1 MTDPASIDY
10 YNTLPS
16 TRPELVAQAYFKPE
30 NTRKTV
36 PKAFS
41 NLPKSKLKI
50 GAFLVRLG
58 ANHTKY
64 CITVLA
70 NEKNALEETSY
81 KHILVNQTPGKQYYI
96 CERDDEKDYV
106 FSSLEEL
113 VHFYTKQTIG
123 IHYHNMDFILNDVWG
138 GENVQMPNVGD
149 LYLQPKASV
158 VKKVG
163 NSQKNAGNN
172 QIGNNQA
179 SSFTEHTSLPKQQQ
193 STKQNWNSTPQKKF
207 SKVEHQVKPSVKSVV
222 APQITQQTSPEFY
235 SEVPDA
241 QQNNNDKQEQS
252 TKFNNST
259 RFSKTEHQVKPSVKS
274 AVVAPQITQ
283 QKETHV
289 PDFYSEVPTE
299 KFTQKMV
306 QTPVLTPPTNTVS
319 IPRTI
324 NRYDR
329 APYSAKGVFKA
340 LYEYS
345 SRDARTEMN
354 FKAGDLLVQVGPE
367 SGPWL
372 PCVRYDEIQNN
383 GSGPFK
389 VEKRYAAKDYL
400 EPIEFV
406 YGNWKYTLP
415 T

>member
-16 TRPELVAQAYFKPE
+16 TRPQLVTQAYFKPE

-41 NLPKSKLKI
+41 TLPKSKLKI

-70 NEKNALEETSY
+70 NETNAFEETSY
-81 KHILVNQTPGKQYYI
+81 KHILVNQTPRKQYYI

-106 FSSLEEL
+106 FPSLEEL
-113 VHFYTKQTIG
+113 VQFYTKQTIG
-123 IHYHNMDFILNDVWG
+123 IHYHNMDFILNDVWSG
-138 GENVQMPNVGD
+138 DVQIPDVGD
-149 LYLQPKASV
+149 LYLQPKVSV
-158 VKKVG
+158 VKKGG
-163 NSQKNAGNN
+163 NSQKNSQKNN
-172 QIGNNQA
+172 
-179 SSFTEHTSLPKQQQ
+179 SSPKPDQ
-193 STKQNWNSTPQKKF
+193 STKNRDLNQKF
-207 SKVEHQVKPSVKSVV
+207 SKIEHQVKPSVKSVA
-222 APQITQQTSPEFY
+222 APMIVQKNSPEFY
-235 SEVPDA
+235 SEVPDVHQNPTQIFQNSHKTQNTQNSQKFQKSQENNLPE
-241 QQNNNDKQEQS
+241 QQQ
-252 TKFNNST
+252 
-259 RFSKTEHQVKPSVKS
+259 
-274 AVVAPQITQ
+274 QINPT
-283 QKETHV
+283 
-289 PDFYSEVPTE
+289 DFYSEVPTE
-299 KFTQKMV
+299 QFPQKNL
-306 QTPVLTPPTNTVS
+306 QTPVSTPPKSAVAIS
-319 IPRTI
+319 RTI

-329 APYSAKGVFKA
+329 APYSTKGVFKA

-354 FKAGDLLVQVGPE
+354 FKSGDLLVQVGPE

-400 EPIEFV
+400 EPVEFV
-406 YGNWKYTLP
+406 YLNWNTNQNKT
-415 T
+415 